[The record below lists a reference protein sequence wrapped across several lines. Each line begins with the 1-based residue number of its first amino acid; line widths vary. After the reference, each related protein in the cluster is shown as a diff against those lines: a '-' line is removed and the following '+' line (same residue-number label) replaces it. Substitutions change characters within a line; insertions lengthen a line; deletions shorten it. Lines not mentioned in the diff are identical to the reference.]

1 MRSALLYTGGRF
13 VLFALCAL
21 LLWSGAG
28 ALGWS
33 FNGLPLLLAA
43 LLVSSVLS
51 LFLLRDQRDRF
62 AGHLEARRAAKVEEI
77 AARRARLEE

>member
-1 MRSALLYTGGRF
+1 MKAALLYTGGRF
-13 VLFALCAL
+13 VLFALSAL

-28 ALGWS
+28 LAGVH

-51 LFLLRDQRDRF
+51 LFLLRDQRERF
-62 AGHLEARRAAKVEEI
+62 AGHLEAKRAAKVEEI